1 MRGWSRAS
9 RRACS
14 SIRARRLTPEELSA
28 AQVGRD
34 RFGGSEADP
43 ADDTDGEEVSGTDD
57 DATASDAADADD
69 QEPVREAA

>member
-1 MRGWSRAS
+1 M
-9 RRACS
+9 
-14 SIRARRLTPEELSA
+14 
-28 AQVGRD
+28 GRD